1 MISSIQMLTAGG
13 VPSAAQVSDEVS
25 FLSDTLSLLRDSG
38 EITNDEFLEAGVI
51 QGGLS
56 VLSSMISNGV
66 GESEVDQQ
74 MASLVSRA
82 ENVQL
87 KHPNLDQMIEGH
99 R

>member
-1 MISSIQMLTAGG
+1 MLTAGG

-38 EITNDEFLEAGVI
+38 EITNDAFLEAGVI
-51 QGGLS
+51 QGGLN

-66 GESEVDQQ
+66 GEAEVNQQ
-74 MASLVSRA
+74 MASLVTRA